1 MVLVSNFINLN
12 MNHSKEFDIIIWGS
26 SGFTGRLVASYFYNK
41 YGSDGE
47 LKWAMAGRDLNKLE
61 MVRNEVADRNIE
73 IIIADSNDLSSLMK
87 MVKRAKVICT
97 TVGPYANYGSMLVDV
112 CVKSNVHY
120 CDLTGEVQWMHKMIN
135 KHHELAKS
143 NGTKIVHTCGF
154 DSIPSDMGVYF
165 IQREA
170 EAKRGIR
177 AKQIKMRVAGISGG
191 ISGGTYASLSRVL
204 EEAQKDKNIYKILSN
219 PYSLNPNDGYV
230 GKDKLDL
237 RSIVYDE
244 TSRSWIGPFIMA
256 GINTKVVRRSNS
268 LSNYSYGKDFRY
280 DEATIFG
287 KGFTG
292 KMKGILTS
300 IPIGIVMTVRSGS
313 LLKKGIDML
322 LPKPGEG
329 PSKKKMKSGFY
340 NLRFYITLEDGSQ
353 AFAKV
358 TGDMDPG
365 YGSTSKM
372 LAECAICLAKDKLPN
387 TSGVL
392 TPSVAMGESLLKRL
406 EMNAGLTFT
415 FE

>member
-1 MVLVSNFINLN
+1 
-12 MNHSKEFDIIIWGS
+12 MNQSKEFDIIIWGS
-26 SGFTGRLVASYFYNK
+26 SGFTGRLVASYFYSK

-61 MVRNEVADRNIE
+61 MVRNEVADKNIK
-73 IIIADSNDLSSLMK
+73 IIIADSNDSGSLMK

-97 TVGPYANYGSMLVDV
+97 TVGPYANYGSMLVDA

-170 EAKRGIR
+170 ETKRGIR

-230 GKDKLDL
+230 GKDKSDL

-244 TSRSWIGPFIMA
+244 PSRSWIGPFIMA

-287 KGFTG
+287 KGFAG

-300 IPIGIVMTVRSGS
+300 IPIGIVMSVRSGS

-329 PSKKKMKSGFY
+329 PSKKKMKTGFY

-387 TSGVL
+387 SSGVL